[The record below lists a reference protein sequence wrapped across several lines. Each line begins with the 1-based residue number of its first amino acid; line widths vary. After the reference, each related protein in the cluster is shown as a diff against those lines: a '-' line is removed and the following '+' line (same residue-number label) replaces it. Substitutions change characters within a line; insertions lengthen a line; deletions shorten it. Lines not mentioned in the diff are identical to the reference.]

1 MSKKTN
7 NQTPV
12 NPVAEKKAEAKKP
25 VEKKPATPK
34 FSNKDFGTTVIDAF
48 KDSPVVDLV
57 FDTELQEGPRATGE
71 NDYRYIHIFRK
82 GTTKNCFQAYIS
94 STGIIYVVGKNIDAL
109 IPANPMINREAVE
122 KPKGSG
128 KVSYYNYRV
137 AHADAIKVLQIL
149 VNTYS
154 QFNATKAEAKAQA
167 EKAAAE
173 AKEAKAQAK
182 AQKQAEKEKAKA
194 EKKPVAEK
202 PKTEKKPAKKT
213 KTA

>member
-12 NPVAEKKAEAKKP
+12 NPVAEKAEVKPAVEKP
-25 VEKKPATPK
+25 VVPK
-34 FSNKDFGTTVIDAF
+34 FDKKAFGTSLIQAFSGNDTIDM
-48 KDSPVVDLV
+48 V
-57 FDTELQEGPRATGE
+57 FDTELEEGVRATNE
-71 NDYRYIHIFRK
+71 PDYKYIHIFRK

-94 STGIIYVVGKNIDAL
+94 SNGLRYVVGKNIDAL
-109 IPANPMINREAVE
+109 IPENEKFVKEPVE

-128 KVSYYNYRV
+128 KISYYNYRV
-137 AHADAIKVLQIL
+137 AHENAVEVLTLL
-149 VNTYS
+149 VDTYK
-154 QFNATKAEAKAQA
+154 QFNATKAEVKAQA

-194 EKKPVAEK
+194 EK

>member
-7 NQTPV
+7 NQTTTT
-12 NPVAEKKAEAKKP
+12 NATETKATKAVAEKP
-25 VEKKPATPK
+25 VVPK
-34 FSNKDFGTTVIDAF
+34 FDKKAFGTELIKAFSKNDTVDM
-48 KDSPVVDLV
+48 V
-57 FDTELQEGPRATGE
+57 FDTELEEGVRATNE
-71 NDYRYIHIFRK
+71 PDYKYIHIFRK

-94 STGIIYVVGKNIDAL
+94 SNGLRYVVGKNIDAL
-109 IPANPMINREAVE
+109 IPENEKFVKEPVE

-128 KVSYYNYRV
+128 KISYYNYRV
-137 AHADAIKVLQIL
+137 AHENAVEVLTLLID
-149 VNTYS
+149 TYK
-154 QFNATKAEAKAQA
+154 QFNATKAEEKANA
-167 EKAAAE
+167 EKAVAE